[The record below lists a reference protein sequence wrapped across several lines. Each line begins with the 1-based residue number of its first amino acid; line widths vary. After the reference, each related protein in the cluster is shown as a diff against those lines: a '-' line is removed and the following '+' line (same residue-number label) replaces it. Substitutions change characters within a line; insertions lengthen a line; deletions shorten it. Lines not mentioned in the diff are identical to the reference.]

1 MQTWYNLKTINN
13 ATSIDILD
21 EIGLWG
27 VNASDFINDV
37 KNAGDVSEINISIN
51 SPGGNVFDGLAI
63 YNYLKSHKAKVNVDV
78 LALAASAAS
87 VIAMAG
93 DNVTMPEDAFLMIH
107 APYTASVG
115 NADEMRKTAEV
126 LDKIQD
132 TLVNIYETK
141 TGLDRELISEMV
153 ATETWI
159 SGSDSVEM
167 GFANKV
173 TEQAIAALAKGFE
186 KNFKAVPQALTG
198 KRLEVSNITNIRDFE
213 KALRDL
219 GLSKKDAVALASVK
233 LDILGELEQKAKADY
248 SAKNNKAASNLL
260 DFLAT
265 TKSKKGN

>member
-1 MQTWYNLKTINN
+1 MKTWYNLKTVNN
-13 ATSIDILD
+13 STSIDILD

-37 KNAGDVSEINISIN
+37 KNAGDVSEINVSIN

-63 YNYLKSHKAKVNVDV
+63 YNYLRNHKATVNVDV

-93 DNVTMPEDAFLMIH
+93 DNITMPEDAFLMIH

-115 NADEMRKTAEV
+115 NADEMRKTADV

-132 TLVNIYETK
+132 TLINIYETK
-141 TGLDRELISEMV
+141 TGLDRESISNMV

-159 SGSDSVEM
+159 SGSDAVDM
-167 GFANKV
+167 GFANSV
-173 TEQAIAALAKGFE
+173 TDQAIAALAKGFE
-186 KNFKAVPQALTG
+186 KNFKSVPQALTG
-198 KRLEVSNITNIRDFE
+198 KKVEINNITTIRDFE
-213 KALRDL
+213 KALRDS

-233 LDILGELEQKAKADY
+233 LEILGELEQKAKADDN
-248 SAKNNKAASNLL
+248 AKNQAASNLL

-265 TKSKKGN
+265 NQIKKGI